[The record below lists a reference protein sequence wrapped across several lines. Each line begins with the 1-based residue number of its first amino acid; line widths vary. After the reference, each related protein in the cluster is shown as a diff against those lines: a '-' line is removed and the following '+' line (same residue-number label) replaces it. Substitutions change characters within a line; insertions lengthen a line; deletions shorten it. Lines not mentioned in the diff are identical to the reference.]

1 MNRQFQAILTP
12 LASLAS
18 VASFASLLS
27 ALVACEGEPPK
38 MPTTP
43 AAVGPAPAALPS
55 EEEPAAAPAA
65 AASAAP
71 AGLPPCACNCGC
83 PGMPSLASS
92 DGGAQGDG
100 GAAPAAMAAAAAPSP
115 TIAAASIAGTVT
127 TVPKSAA
134 ASAVV
139 YLEDAPVDPA
149 AKMSASITNRMM
161 TFSPFVAVVPV
172 GGKAIFRNEDPFP
185 HNVFSADNEKFN
197 MGIIPQR
204 AAAVRVMKSA
214 GTYTLL
220 CNLHPG
226 MLGYLVVSPSSY
238 FAKADAQG
246 RFAIKNVPPG
256 TYKATAWAPRQQP
269 FTQSVTVKD
278 GDASINFELHR

>member
-1 MNRQFQAILTP
+1 MNHRLPALLTP
-12 LASLAS
+12 LASVVSA
-18 VASFASLLS
+18 ASLLS
-27 ALVACEGEPPK
+27 TLVACEGEPPK
-38 MPTTP
+38 MPATP

-55 EEEPAAAPAA
+55 EEEPAAAP
-65 AASAAP
+65 SEVAAP
-71 AGLPPCACNCGC
+71 AALPPCACNCGC
-83 PGMPSLASS
+83 AGVASVPSP
-92 DGGAQGDG
+92 DGGASGEG
-100 GAAPAAMAAAAAPSP
+100 GAAATAAAAAPAP
-115 TIAAASIAGTVT
+115 IVAAATIAGSVT

-197 MGIIPQR
+197 MGIIPPR

-269 FTQSVTVKD
+269 VTQSVTVKD

>member
-1 MNRQFQAILTP
+1 MNRQFPAIRTP
-12 LASLAS
+12 LASL
-18 VASFASLLS
+18 ASFASLLS

-38 MPTTP
+38 MPATP
-43 AAVGPAPAALPS
+43 AAVGPAPAALPT
-55 EEEPAAAPAA
+55 EEEPAAPPAAVANAAPAA
-65 AASAAP
+65 PS
-71 AGLPPCACNCGC
+71 LCCNCGC
-83 PGMPSLASS
+83 PGMTI
-92 DGGAQGDG
+92 GDG
-100 GAAPAAMAAAAAPSP
+100 GAPTEGGAATVAAATPAPV
-115 TIAAASIAGTVT
+115 IAAASIAGSVT
-127 TVPKSAA
+127 TVPKAAA

-185 HNVFSADNEKFN
+185 HNVFSPDNEKFN

-269 FTQSVTVKD
+269 VTQSVTVKD